1 MENEVNQ
8 PIWAIEI
15 NKAVDAKSYRPNGIT
30 VKEYKI
36 IGISKYKICINN
48 DWFTTFSY
56 TKEGER
62 KDRSIYSY
70 LDDISVS
77 IRVKNSILGDGIF
90 ITLYSTKKPT
100 KATFKKMVAAAC
112 VRIDNEY
119 GFLFKSAKDDLW
131 EMIENDLNIE
141 K

>member
-15 NKAVDAKSYRPNGIT
+15 NKAVDAKSYRPNGII

-36 IGISKYKICINN
+36 IGISKYRICIND

-70 LDDISVS
+70 LNDISVN

-90 ITLYSTKKPT
+90 ITLHSTKKPT

-112 VRIDNEY
+112 VKIDNEY